1 MKYNIY
7 SPIGRTGSVR
17 LVYILN
23 WLFSHSGEDYFKK
36 NGGRLHAAL
45 HLSETGTPGIVMHMI
60 NQGTLSKM
68 PLPIIEKIQKRNKY
82 NFSVTNHSYK
92 FPESFYEFSKKNV
105 SLHSHVCTWAAND
118 DWTNILTTRKNKS
131 ELPMSLR
138 IAERTGFWTGK
149 DEIDDTRRTENSFYS
164 ERPFHFPV
172 EEYIGNLDL
181 LNLKEQMFIE
191 GVKRDT
197 GKHPIIMCLEDSY
210 DAIETKLNL
219 HIEENL
225 RNELNT
231 YKSKRRPKDYI
242 LNYDELI
249 DAYNKYEYQPIER
262 TK

>member
-17 LVYILN
+17 LFEIIN
-23 WLFSHSGEDYFKK
+23 WHFSFSSRDYFKK
-36 NGGRLHAAL
+36 NGEWSYETL
-45 HLSETGTPGIVMHMI
+45 HLSETDTPGIVMNRI
-60 NQGTLSKM
+60 KQGSLSKM
-68 PLPIIEKIQKRNKY
+68 PLPILEKNQKQNKY
-82 NFSVTNHSYK
+82 NFWVTNHSYK
-92 FPESFYEFSKKNV
+92 FPESFYEISKEYAT
-105 SLHSHVCTWAAND
+105 LHSHVCTWAVND
-118 DWTNILTTRKNKS
+118 DWKNILTTRKNKS

-138 IAERTGFWTGK
+138 IAERTGFWTAK
-149 DEIDDTRRTENSFYS
+149 DEIDDVRRTENTFYS
-164 ERPFHFPV
+164 ERPFHLPV
-172 EEYIGNLDL
+172 ETYIGNLDV

-210 DAIETKLNL
+210 DTIETKLNFPVTQD
-219 HIEENL
+219 L
-225 RNELNT
+225 RKEMDT